1 MNSHFVTGV
10 AHAFATEYD
19 YAALSFCNVCG
30 DLIVGF
36 FSPPVRCA
44 QCPFL
49 AHSECAAQAILS
61 CRHRVNSNNSTSN
74 HSNNSSVVR
83 NQQLHHWVP
92 GSTGTSATC
101 AVCEKDFAL
110 SGHDAAHCS
119 QCNVHVHNTK
129 KSDDNDNTDAG
140 CLAQL
145 PPHCRPTHA
154 DLLLGHGSPLAVFV
168 NPTSG
173 GGQGHDVAVKLCRLL
188 DPRQVWTIRPPE
200 QLPEHGLAR
209 FVDTPNLRILVA
221 GGDGTVNWVLNSMRK
236 LPFATLP
243 PIAVCPLGTG
253 NDLAQ
258 SLGWIGV
265 ADRTG
270 KLEDDLS
277 AMLGE
282 IVDAEVIDMD
292 RWLVKVT
299 DGAALPDG
307 STELFMTNYFSLGV
321 DSQVAL
327 KFHELRQAHP
337 ELFISQS
344 TNRAHYALLGF
355 TTMFDGI
362 ECIGTRARLFCDDVE
377 LTLPDT
383 IAGVIMLNIPSYA
396 GGANLWGDDDDDDE
410 ADADADADDG
420 KTHRFATPAVGDG
433 LLEVVGVTSSA
444 HMGLISVHLTNAI
457 RLAQCSSI
465 RVEFLDD
472 GGVPFQVDGEPH
484 LRGKS
489 TVAVSRLPQ
498 RVPMLLR
505 AQRRSS
511 LEDSANEPP
520 MV

>member
-1 MNSHFVTGV
+1 
-10 AHAFATEYD
+10 
-19 YAALSFCNVCG
+19 
-30 DLIVGF
+30 
-36 FSPPVRCA
+36 
-44 QCPFL
+44 
-49 AHSECAAQAILS
+49 
-61 CRHRVNSNNSTSN
+61 
-74 HSNNSSVVR
+74 VR

-92 GSTGTSATC
+92 GSTVASATC
-101 AVCEKDFAL
+101 AVCERDFAF

-119 QCNVHVHNTK
+119 QCKIHVHKN
-129 KSDDNDNTDAG
+129 SNDSVDGGDSASG
-140 CLAQL
+140 CLAKVAL
-145 PPHCRPTHA
+145 HCRPTHA
-154 DLLLGHGSPLAVFV
+154 DLLLGHASPLAVFV

-209 FVDTPNLRILVA
+209 FVDIANLRILVA

-236 LPFATLP
+236 LPFATVP

-258 SLGWIGV
+258 SLGWTGA

-270 KLEDDLS
+270 NLEDDLS
-277 AMLGE
+277 TMLSE
-282 IVDAEVIDMD
+282 ITEAEVIDMD

-362 ECIGTRARLFCDDVE
+362 ECVGKRARLFCDDVE

-383 IAGVIMLNIPSYA
+383 IAGVIVLNIPSYA
-396 GGANLWGDDDDDDE
+396 GGANLWGDDDEDSNNNNDDD
-410 ADADADADDG
+410 DNDD
-420 KTHRFATPAVGDG
+420 KEDEKPHQFATPAVGDG

-457 RLAQCSSI
+457 RLAQCSTI

-472 GGVPFQVDGEPH
+472 RGMPFQVDGEPH

-489 TVAVSRLPQ
+489 TVMVSRLAQ

-505 AQRRSS
+505 PQKRSS
-511 LEDSANEPP
+511 LEDSANEPA